1 MTFECMK
8 CGNDSFESNEF
19 RATGGIFSK
28 LFDVQ
33 NRKFTTVSCK
43 KCSFV
48 ELYKGDS
55 SKLDSVVDF
64 LGVFNYTDKFT
75 YNDDKPQRLW
85 IN

>member
-1 MTFECMK
+1 MQYECMK
-8 CGNDSFESNEF
+8 CGHDSFETNEF

-43 KCSFV
+43 KCKFV

-55 SKLDSVVDF
+55 STLGSVVDF
-64 LGVFNYTDKFT
+64 LVGS
-75 YNDDKPQRLW
+75 
-85 IN
+85 